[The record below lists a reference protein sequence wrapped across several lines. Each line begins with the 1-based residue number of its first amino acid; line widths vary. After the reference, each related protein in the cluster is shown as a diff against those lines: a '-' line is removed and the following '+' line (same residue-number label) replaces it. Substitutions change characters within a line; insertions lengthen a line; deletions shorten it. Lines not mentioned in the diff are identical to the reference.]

1 MNTPRT
7 DAPSYFDHRYAMGD
21 FQAPERKV
29 VNNDRGHHRSSSSS
43 TSMSIIDFM
52 DPATLSPYATALKN
66 TITSFNFNTPTINL
80 SPWSTPENIKRNRE
94 GGEETMPL
102 RLRLPT
108 LLPPAATEDKLLYSP
123 GLEEAFAALE
133 EECKDTIECA
143 SIAMEEGISG
153 RNNIRRRIIQAN
165 KSPLPS
171 PHPLTQNLVSP
182 ENLSPII
189 LNRKGSSPCCPRT
202 PPLKKR
208 HLDGTNSN
216 RYHHHEQQQRQQQ
229 KQRKKN
235 KRISLTVPNLL
246 MGLKYPTSSKQPKP
260 EQQQQQI
267 EERTSTSNNSHNDN
281 VNVKTKRGGIFPL
294 HQEFLTTK
302 RRKKNSEMN
311 DFPLP
316 SLKKQGGGKDN
327 GSTNK
332 ITKNGT
338 TAMMMMMA
346 TYNNNN
352 IITKKAPALET
363 FRRKWNSLSKRKGH
377 ISEHRMS
384 EAEQKQLLRDS
395 FSKSMMIGPPTHH
408 RRNHY

>member
-7 DAPSYFDHRYAMGD
+7 DSPSYFDHRYAMGD
-21 FQAPERKV
+21 FP
-29 VNNDRGHHRSSSSS
+29 HHRSSSSS

-52 DPATLSPYATALKN
+52 GPATLSPYATTLKN

-80 SPWSTPENIKRNRE
+80 SPCSTPEKTKRNRE

-108 LLPPAATEDKLLYSP
+108 LLPSATEDKLLYSP

-133 EECKDTIECA
+133 EECKDTIECT
-143 SIAMEEGISG
+143 SMAMEKEISD
-153 RNNIRRRIIQAN
+153 RNNIRRRNIQAN

-189 LNRKGSSPCCPRT
+189 LNRKGSSPRCPRKT

-208 HLDGTNSN
+208 HFDVTNSN
-216 RYHHHEQQQRQQQ
+216 QYHHHEQQQQRQQ

-260 EQQQQQI
+260 EQQQQQQQQQQI

-338 TAMMMMMA
+338 TAMMMMA

-352 IITKKAPALET
+352 IITKKAPSLET

-395 FSKSMMIGPPTHH
+395 FSKSMIRPATNH

>member
-7 DAPSYFDHRYAMGD
+7 DSPSYFDHRYAMGD

-52 DPATLSPYATALKN
+52 GPATLSPYATTLKN

-80 SPWSTPENIKRNRE
+80 SPCSTPEITKRNRE

-108 LLPPAATEDKLLYSP
+108 LLPPVSATEDKLLYSP

-133 EECKDTIECA
+133 EECKDTIECTPM
-143 SIAMEEGISG
+143 AMEEEISG
-153 RNNIRRRIIQAN
+153 RNNIRRRNIQAN

-189 LNRKGSSPCCPRT
+189 LNRKGSSPRCPRT

-208 HLDGTNSN
+208 HLDVTNSN
-216 RYHHHEQQQRQQQ
+216 QYHHHHEQQQRQQQ

-246 MGLKYPTSSKQPKP
+246 MGLKYPTSSKQLKP
-260 EQQQQQI
+260 EQQQQT
-267 EERTSTSNNSHNDN
+267 EERTITSNNSHNDN

-338 TAMMMMMA
+338 TAMMMMA

-352 IITKKAPALET
+352 IITKKAPSLET

-395 FSKSMMIGPPTHH
+395 FSKSVMIRPPTNH